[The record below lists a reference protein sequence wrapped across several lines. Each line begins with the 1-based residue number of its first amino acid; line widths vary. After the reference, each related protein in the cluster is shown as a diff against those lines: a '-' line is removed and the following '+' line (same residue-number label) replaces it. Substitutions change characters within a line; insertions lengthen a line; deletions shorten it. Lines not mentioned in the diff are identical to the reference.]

1 MKALVYTGPGRIEF
15 RDEPGPAPRVGEAVV
30 KVEAVGI
37 CGSDMHAYLGHDE
50 RRPAPLI
57 LGHEVSGI
65 VEDGEWAG
73 KRVTLNPL
81 VTCGDCEF
89 CLAGRSNLCA
99 AREIISMPPRQGA
112 FAEYLRIPERN
123 LIELPPGMDPAIA
136 ALSEPVATAWHA
148 VGVGERHSWR
158 TPETTRA
165 LVIGGGAVG
174 LSAALVLKS
183 RGYGDIR
190 VAETNPLRRRT
201 VSRESGLTVLDPA
214 AGPAE
219 ENGFDM
225 VLDAVGGPES
235 RRHASAAVKP
245 GGVIVHIGLLDAEGG
260 LDVRKMTLQE
270 VTFVGTYTYTMA
282 DFQETVSALH
292 SGSLGALDWVETR
305 PLAEGAQAFRDLL
318 EGRAGAAKIVLRP

>member
-1 MKALVYTGPGRIEF
+1 MKALVYTGPERIEF
-15 RDEPGPAPRVGEAVV
+15 RDEPGPSPAPGEAVV

-50 RRPAPLI
+50 RRPPPLI

-81 VTCGDCEF
+81 VSCGDCEF
-89 CLAGRSNLCA
+89 CLAGRTNLCLH
-99 AREIISMPPRQGA
+99 REIISMPPRQGA

-123 LIELPPGMDPAIA
+123 LIELPTGMDPAIA

-174 LSAALVLKS
+174 LSAALVLRS
-183 RGYGDIR
+183 RGYGGIR
-190 VAETNPLRRRT
+190 VAETNPLRRQT
-201 VSRESGLTVLDPA
+201 VARERHLTVFDPA
-214 AGPAE
+214 AEAVE
-219 ENGFDM
+219 EDGFDLI
-225 VLDAVGGPES
+225 LDAVGGVES
-235 RRHASAAVKP
+235 RRHATAAIKA

-260 LDVRKMTLQE
+260 LDVRKMTLRE
-270 VTFVGTYTYTMA
+270 IAFIGTYTYTMA
-282 DFQETVSALH
+282 DFRETVAALH
-292 SGSLGALDWVETR
+292 CGSLGALDWVETR
-305 PLAEGAQAFRDLL
+305 PLAQGAQAFRDLL
-318 EGRAGAAKIVLRP
+318 QGRAAAAKIVLRP